1 MSGEEIPGDLDR
13 VETAA
18 EFFRALRALRE
29 RSGLTIRQVAQ
40 QAKGPVA
47 TIGDYF
53 SGRHLPTDR
62 DLLTRVL
69 AACGETD
76 PNRARQWHLALGRAR
91 RMPGKRGGPA
101 PYRGLA
107 RFEDSDARWFFGR
120 EDDTRRLA
128 EAATAESALPL
139 VLIGPSGA
147 GKSSLLRAGLLPY
160 LDAHAWA
167 VTVADLPATGV
178 RELTDLAGK
187 LRAEAAPGTADTAT
201 AHATMTAAPTANRTR
216 RALVVDQAEAVFT
229 LCDDEDERHALISA
243 LCDLAEHALV
253 VLALRA
259 DFYGQAIRYPG
270 LRQALQERH
279 VVLGPMTASQVRSA
293 VVQPA
298 RLARADVD
306 ERLIRLLLAD
316 LAPAQRQGVQVQGIQ
331 RQDVQGSGDAAY
343 DQGALPLLSHAMLAT
358 WNRSKGGTLTV
369 GDYLDAGGIR
379 DALNQTAEHAYESL
393 TEDQRAIARR
403 LFLHLVHVSGDHVPG
418 GTLSGGTVS
427 GGTAPSRASVPLGD
441 LPGWGQAGDAEQVLS
456 VFVGE
461 RMITVDTDSAQITH
475 DALLTAWP
483 RLRTWI
489 DESTGEL
496 RDRGRILEGARAWDE
511 AQRED
516 AALWRG
522 SRLGLAREWAE
533 DSEGRSAL
541 SALALEFVDACVAA
555 GTASDR
561 AARRRTRWLQS
572 AIGVLTVLVLAIA
585 SLSGYAFSQRAAADT
600 AASQANSRDLAFT
613 ADQLRATDPAAAAQL
628 SVSANEFARTP
639 QSTASLLE
647 SSAAPSVARID
658 DTPGIVQWVTV
669 SPDEKLL
676 AAVGNDGSL
685 RLWNVARPGHPVLV
699 SDLVGAGG
707 GTLYGAGF
715 SPDGKLLAVAGANR
729 TVTVWRLSPSGRATR
744 AGTLTGPASA
754 VYAVAFSPDSG
765 TLAAA
770 STDGTV
776 RLWDVAAPGHF
787 AVDGAPLVMRTGGTY
802 PDSLAFSPSGS
813 ELVVGTSAGT
823 VWLWHLPGTA
833 APAAGAA
840 RPTALPGMPLRG
852 PANSVSGIA
861 FSPSGDEIAAA
872 SKDFKVWLWRVSG
885 ARAVPDGTLTGS
897 VNWANTV
904 AFSPSGD
911 EIAAGTS
918 SSNVLVWNLATHQL
932 VATLPHPQPVTSVA
946 WNGPDRIAAGS
957 ADGTVSL
964 WALPTPVL
972 ATGGPPTTI
981 AYSPDG
987 SALAVGASSIE
998 LWDTARRT
1006 LLASRAL
1013 PAHVYTNATVFR
1025 PSVSGGSGSGG
1036 SDGTGSGGSGS
1047 DGTSSDGSG
1056 SVGTAGGPLLAVALS
1071 TGTVELLNG
1080 TTLAPVGAPFS
1091 VITGTGTAESVA
1103 FSPSGKLLATG
1114 ADDGSVRLYD
1124 VTDPAHPR
1132 LVQVTHIPG
1141 PVNSVYTV
1149 VFSPDG
1155 TTLAAASLN
1164 NVVQLYRVTGGASSG
1179 APAGA
1184 RLSVAGPALGGMASY
1199 PVGLAFTPNGAT
1211 LAVANADKHVYLFGV
1226 ADPARPRLLGAPLA
1240 GPSGNVWAVSVSPD
1254 GTTLAASSNDGT
1266 VWLWNIADPSAPTL
1280 TATLSGLPGHVF
1292 SVVFSPNGRQL
1303 AAASY
1308 DDDTVRLW
1316 DTSPAA
1322 AKAAICS
1329 NLGQPLS
1336 EADWASDVPG
1346 VPYRAP
1352 CSA

>member
-1 MSGEEIPGDLDR
+1 VSDEEIPGDLDR
-13 VETAA
+13 IETAA
-18 EFFRALRALRE
+18 EFSRALRALRE
-29 RSGLTIRQVAQ
+29 RSGLTIRQVAR
-40 QAKGPVA
+40 QANGPVA

-62 DLLTRVL
+62 DLFTRVL

-76 PNRARQWHLALGRAR
+76 PDRVEQWHLALGRAR
-91 RMPGKRGGPA
+91 RIPGKRGGPA

-107 RFEDSDARWFFGR
+107 RFEEDDARWFFGR
-120 EDDTRRLA
+120 EEDTRRLA
-128 EAATAESALPL
+128 GRATADSALPL

-147 GKSSLLRAGLLPY
+147 GKSSLLRAGLLPR
-160 LDAHAWA
+160 LDEAAWT
-167 VTVADLPATGV
+167 VTVVDLPTTGV
-178 RELTDLAGK
+178 GELTELAGK
-187 LRAEAAPGTADTAT
+187 LRAAAGTTELAS
-201 AHATMTAAPTANRTR
+201 AAARPRQ
-216 RALVVDQAEAVFT
+216 ALVVDQFEAAFT
-229 LCDDEDERHALISA
+229 LGDDGDERYALITA

-279 VVLGPMTASQVRSA
+279 VVLGPMTADQVRSA
-293 VVQPA
+293 VVRPA
-298 RLARADVD
+298 RLAKAEVD
-306 ERLIRLLLAD
+306 ERLIRLLLTD
-316 LAPAQRQGVQVQGIQ
+316 LAPAQRQGVQGQGLHGQ
-331 RQDVQGSGDAAY
+331 GLQGPGVRGSGDAAY
-343 DQGALPLLSHAMLAT
+343 DQGALPLLSHALLVT
-358 WNRSKGGTLTV
+358 WNRSKGATLAV
-369 GDYLDAGGIR
+369 DDYLDSGGIR

-393 TEDQRAIARR
+393 TGEQRAVARR
-403 LFLHLVHVSGDHVPG
+403 LFLRLVHVSGDH
-418 GTLSGGTVS
+418 VS

-441 LPGWGQAGDAEQVLS
+441 LPGWGQAGDAEQVLAA
-456 VFVGE
+456 FVGE

-483 RLRTWI
+483 RLRAWI
-489 DESTGEL
+489 DESIGEL
-496 RDRGRILEGARAWDE
+496 RDRGHIIEGARAWDG

-555 GTASDR
+555 GAASDR

-572 AIGVLTVLVLAIA
+572 ATGVLAVLVLAVA

-613 ADQLRATDPAAAAQL
+613 ADQLRVTDPAVAAQL
-628 SVSANEFARTP
+628 AVSADEFARTP
-639 QSTASLLE
+639 QSAASLLE
-647 SSAAPSVARID
+647 SSGAPSVARID
-658 DTPGIVQWVTV
+658 DTAGIVQWVAV
-669 SPDEKLL
+669 SPDHKLL
-676 AAVGNDGSL
+676 AAAGNDGSL
-685 RLWNVARPGHPVLV
+685 RLWNVASPGHPVLV
-699 SDLVGAGG
+699 STLVRPGG
-707 GTLYGAGF
+707 GTLYGAEF
-715 SPDGKLLAVAGANR
+715 SPDGKLLAAAGANQA
-729 TVTVWRLSPSGRATR
+729 VTLWNLSSSGRATR

-754 VYAVAFSPDSG
+754 VYSLAFSPDSG

-776 RLWDVAAPGHF
+776 RLWDVASPGHF
-787 AVDGAPLVMRTGGTY
+787 AADGRPLVMRADGTY

-813 ELVVGTSAGT
+813 ELVAGTSAGT

-833 APAAGAA
+833 ALAAGTA
-840 RPTALPGMPLRG
+840 RPAALPGMPLRG
-852 PANSVSGIA
+852 PANSVSGVA

-872 SKDFKVWLWRVSG
+872 SKDFKIWLWHVG
-885 ARAVPDGTLTGS
+885 PDGRAVSDGTLTGS

-904 AFSPSGD
+904 AFSPSGN
-911 EIAAGTS
+911 EVAAGTS
-918 SSNVLVWNLATHQL
+918 SSSVLVWNLATHQL

-946 WNGPDRIAAGS
+946 WDGPDRIAAGS
-957 ADGTVSL
+957 EDGTVSL
-964 WALPTPVL
+964 WALPTSVL

-987 SALAVGASSIE
+987 STLAVGASSIE

-1013 PAHVYTNATVFR
+1013 PAHVYTNATVFQPR
-1025 PSVSGGSGSGG
+1025 TGSSGG
-1036 SDGTGSGGSGS
+1036 
-1047 DGTSSDGSG
+1047 
-1056 SVGTAGGPLLAVALS
+1056 APPLAAALS

-1080 TTLAPVGAPFS
+1080 RTLAPVGAPFP
-1091 VITGTGTAESVA
+1091 VITGAGAAESVA
-1103 FSPSGKLLATG
+1103 FSPDGALLATG

-1124 VTDPAHPR
+1124 VTDPARPR
-1132 LVQVTHIPG
+1132 LLQVTHVPG
-1141 PVNSVYTV
+1141 AVSPVYTV

-1155 TTLAAASLN
+1155 RTLAAASLN
-1164 NVVQLYRVTGGASSG
+1164 DVVRLYRVTGGTSPASESS
-1179 APAGA
+1179 AGA
-1184 RLSVAGPALGGMASY
+1184 SPGSSAGPGRLVLAGPALGGMASY
-1199 PVGLAFTPNGAT
+1199 PVGLAFTPDGAT
-1211 LAVANADKHVYLFGV
+1211 LAVANADKHVYLFDV
-1226 ADPARPRLLGAPLA
+1226 AGPAHSRLLGTPLA
-1240 GPSGNVWAVSVSPD
+1240 GPSGNVWGVSVSPD
-1254 GTTLAASSNDGT
+1254 GSTLAASANDGT
-1266 VWLWNIADPSAPTL
+1266 VWLWNIAGPSRPAL

-1292 SVVFSPNGRQL
+1292 SVAFSPDGRQL

-1316 DTSPAA
+1316 GTSPAA
-1322 AKAAICS
+1322 AKAAICA

-1336 EADWASDVPG
+1336 ETDWASHVPG

-1352 CSA
+1352 CSK